1 MIISV
6 EISYYPL
13 HGDDFIEPIKS
24 FIDRLNMHPNIEAQ
38 TNGMSTQVFGE
49 YDDVMKILQ
58 EEMRVSFENPYSVF
72 VMKVVN
78 ADLRI
83 HKRK

>member
-1 MIISV
+1 MNISV

-13 HGDDFIEPIKS
+13 HGEDFIEPIKA
-24 FIDRLNMHPNIEAQ
+24 FIDRLKMHPEIEAQ

-49 YDDVMKILQ
+49 YEDVMKILK
-58 EEMRVSFENPYSVF
+58 EEINVSFENPYSVF

-78 ADLRI
+78 ADLRV
-83 HKRK
+83 HAGK

>member
-1 MIISV
+1 MTISV

-13 HGDDFIEPIKS
+13 HGNDFVEPIKA
-24 FIDRLNMHPNIEAQ
+24 FIDRLNTHSEIEAQ

-49 YDDVMKILQ
+49 YDDVMRILPA
-58 EEMRVSFENPYSVF
+58 EIKTSFENPYSVF
-72 VMKVVN
+72 IMKVVN

-83 HKRK
+83 YSH